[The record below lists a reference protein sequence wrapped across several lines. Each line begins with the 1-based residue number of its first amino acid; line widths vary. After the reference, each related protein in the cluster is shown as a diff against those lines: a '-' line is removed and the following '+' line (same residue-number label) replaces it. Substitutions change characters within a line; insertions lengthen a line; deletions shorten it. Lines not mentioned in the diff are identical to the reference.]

1 MKSKAILTGFALLML
16 VYSAWRS
23 YDYIGGNLEGLDDT
37 TRFIVSVA
45 FLAFSEIGLILW
57 LHVGRPNATTDTQ
70 ETVASAVIWV
80 NFAGILVMNLGDLLR
95 RNTLYSVDMAYLDP
109 ILLLAPWLL
118 VAVNLGAYLVYTM
131 SDSDEQLAREER
143 RLRHEE
149 TSVEMEARRSAVR
162 ELRAN
167 REAIGAEL
175 APHYYADIKNRV
187 TGRTVNRFNRKAEKM
202 LQAPPAAPA
211 PGNGKVTSYAAEA
224 EAVRPLSGKEGTK

>member
-1 MKSKAILTGFALLML
+1 MKSKVVLSGFAILML

-23 YDYIGGNLEGLDDT
+23 YDYIGGNLSGVDET

-57 LHVGRPNATTDTQ
+57 LHSGRPNATTDTQ
-70 ETVASAVIWV
+70 ETTATVVIWV
-80 NFAGILVMNLGDLLR
+80 NFIGILVMNLGDLLR
-95 RNTLYSVDMAYLDP
+95 RNTLYEVDLSYLDP
-109 ILLLAPWLL
+109 VLLIAPWLL
-118 VAVNLGAYLVYTM
+118 VAVNLGAYIIYTM

-149 TSVEMEARRSAVR
+149 VGLEMEARRNAVR

-175 APHYYADIKNRV
+175 APHYFNDIRSRI
-187 TGRTVNRFNRKAEKM
+187 TGRTVNRFVRKAD
-202 LQAPPAAPA
+202 AI
-211 PGNGKVTSYAAEA
+211 NGKNTIKAAEA
-224 EAVRPLSGKEGTK
+224 VAPQELQLNPTKAGKRKP